1 MHDMKKI
8 ITLLFSFVSLTL
20 GAQTESVLESVEKN
34 NISLRTLRNQ
44 LEVQRMENKT
54 DLTLDNPEVEF
65 DNCWGKPGE
74 VGMKRN
80 LSVSQTLDF
89 AKILGRQRAVANTK
103 SNLLDLQYEISR
115 REVLK
120 QADVICVK
128 LVNNKQMQAHFG
140 ALLAD
145 AEKVESYSK
154 RMMDNGSG
162 SSLEYNRALLA
173 RMQAMGQI
181 KNLALERKNLLA
193 ELTQLNGGEA
203 LVFEDQQYANDVLE
217 NDFDTL
223 FAVKS
228 QNHPQFLLADEEVKV
243 GEKSLSLAKAQ
254 NIPNLTAGYAGEW
267 TLGEQFHG
275 FTLSMPLPLWQQK
288 NKVKHAAMAHQ
299 VAKANRQDVE
309 LQKRNELKTL
319 YERAESL
326 QSVWKS
332 YQEILSSYKGN
343 ELLDKA
349 FQAGHINV
357 VDYISSRSSYYDIV
371 KMVADAEYEYRISL
385 LDLKWW

>member
-1 MHDMKKI
+1 MKKI

-309 LQKRNELKTL
+309 LQKRNELKAL

>member
-128 LVNNKQMQAHFG
+128 LVNNKQMQAHYG

-145 AEKVESYSK
+145 AEKVVGYSK
-154 RMMDNGSG
+154 RMMESGSG
-162 SSLEYNRALLA
+162 SSLEYNNVLLA
-173 RMQAMGQI
+173 YMQALGQI

-309 LQKRNELKTL
+309 LQKRNELKAL

>member
-1 MHDMKKI
+1 MKKI

-80 LSVSQTLDF
+80 LTVSQNLDF
-89 AKILGRQRAVANTK
+89 AKISGRQRAVANVK

-128 LVNNKQMQAHFG
+128 LVNNKQMQAHYG

-145 AEKVESYSK
+145 AEKVVGYSK
-154 RMMDNGSG
+154 RMMESGSG
-162 SSLEYNRALLA
+162 SSLEYNNVLLA
-173 RMQAMGQI
+173 YMQALGQI

-309 LQKRNELKTL
+309 LQKRNELKAL

-385 LDLKWW
+385 MDLKWW

>member
-1 MHDMKKI
+1 MKKTVL
-8 ITLLFSFVSLTL
+8 TLLFPFVFHPLF
-20 GAQTESVLESVEKN
+20 AQTEAMLESVERN

-44 LEVQRMENKT
+44 LDVQRMENKT

-65 DNCWGKPGE
+65 DNCWGNPNE

-80 LSVSQTLDF
+80 LSVSQNLDF
-89 AKILGRQRAVANTK
+89 AKISGRQRALAKAK

-120 QADVICVK
+120 QADVLCAQ
-128 LVNNKQMQAHFG
+128 LVYNKQMLAHYA

-145 AEKVESYSK
+145 AEKVVGYSK
-154 RMMDNGSG
+154 RMMESGSG
-162 SSLEYNRALLA
+162 SSLEYNNVLLA
-173 RMQAMGQI
+173 YMQALGQS
-181 KNLALERKNLLA
+181 KSLELERKNLLA
-193 ELTQLNGGEA
+193 ELRQLNGGEA
-203 LVFEDQQYANDVLE
+203 LIFEDRQYANDVFE
-217 NDFDTL
+217 NDFDAL
-223 FAVKS
+223 FAAKS

-243 GEKSLSLAKAQ
+243 EEKSLSLAKAQ

-299 VAKANRQDVE
+299 VAKANRQDIE
-309 LQKRNELKTL
+309 LQKRNDLKAIHEKTL
-319 YERAESL
+319 SQ
-326 QSVWKS
+326 QSVWEA

-357 VDYISSRSSYYDIV
+357 VDYISSRAAYYDIV
-371 KMVADAEYEYRISL
+371 KMVADAEYEYRLSL

>member
-1 MHDMKKI
+1 MNIKYLSI
-8 ITLLFSFVSLTL
+8 ILSWLVLPL
-20 GAQTESVLESVEKN
+20 YAQTEPILESVEKN

-80 LSVSQTLDF
+80 LTVSQNLDF
-89 AKILGRQRAVANTK
+89 AKISGRQRAVANVK
-103 SNLLDLQYEISR
+103 SNLMDLQYEISR

-120 QADVICVK
+120 QADVICAK
-128 LVNNKQMQAHFG
+128 LVYNKQMQAHFG

-203 LVFEDQQYANDVLE
+203 LAFEDQRYANDVIE

-223 FAVKS
+223 FALKS
-228 QNHPQFLLADEEVKV
+228 QNHPQLLLAEEEVKL

-254 NIPNLTAGYAGEW
+254 NIPNLTAGYTGEW
-267 TLGEQFHG
+267 ALGEQFHG
-275 FTLSMPLPLWQQK
+275 FTVGMALPLWQQK
-288 NKVKHAAMAHQ
+288 NKVKYASMAHQ
-299 VAKANRQDVE
+299 AAEANRQDIE
-309 LQKRNELKTL
+309 LQKRNDLQAV
-319 YERAESL
+319 YERAQSQ

-349 FQAGHINV
+349 FQAGQINV
-357 VDYISSRSSYYDIV
+357 VDYLSSRTAYYEMV
-371 KMVADAEYEYRISL
+371 KMVADAEYEYRLSL